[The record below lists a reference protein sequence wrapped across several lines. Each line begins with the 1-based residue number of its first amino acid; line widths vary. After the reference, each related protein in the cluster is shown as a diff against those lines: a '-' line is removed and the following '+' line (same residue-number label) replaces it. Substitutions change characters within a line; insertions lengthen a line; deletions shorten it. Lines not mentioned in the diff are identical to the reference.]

1 MELIW
6 LPYETKG
13 IHSNEEVAARSLQL
27 IRSRTAVIRLTTVGH
42 SHPSPAGDGETCP
55 PGSWH
60 LDPRAVYASAHPPA
74 LGLVSGG
81 TTHEFQIL
89 SASHVLQAGFLDTG
103 TTTKSDLLAA
113 ATTGGLSRLFTDQ
126 LLQKMRS
133 ALGLSAFLKSASD
146 PEEAKQTNAAD

>member
-1 MELIW
+1 MGKPARRAVGIWILALFTLALIH
-6 LPYETKG
+6 LPW
-13 IHSNEEVAARSLQL
+13 AWSL
-27 IRSRTAVIRLTTVGH
+27 AVRLTSSKSSV
-42 SHPSPAGDGETCP
+42 
-55 PGSWH
+55 
-60 LDPRAVYASAHPPA
+60 RA
-74 LGLVSGG
+74 
-81 TTHEFQIL
+81 
-89 SASHVLQAGFLDTG
+89 HVLQAGFLDTG